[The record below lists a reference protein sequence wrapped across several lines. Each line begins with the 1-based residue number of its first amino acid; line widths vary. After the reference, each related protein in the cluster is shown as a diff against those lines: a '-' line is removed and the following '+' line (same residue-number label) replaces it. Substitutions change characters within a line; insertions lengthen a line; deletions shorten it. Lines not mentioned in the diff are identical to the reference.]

1 MLHSVPLKRGIQT
14 LTLMQNPITKA
25 GKMKTKTLWGVWKLD
40 STLSTWCNTIPRGKM
55 LQDFLSFANYMHSF
69 LSTMIWTHSCEIFS
83 VQPLIPSKTKGS
95 RSVRFSSKGK
105 KKMKNDRV
113 GDSTADV
120 WSIFSYLTCTPLVA
134 WVKRTDVLSKASPL
148 SWTFNTPLARGI
160 KNKEKTQ
167 DIWKSNCFSPSVLWE
182 TSVSLVTLDQVY
194 LELSVH

>member
-25 GKMKTKTLWGVWKLD
+25 GKMKTKTLEVYESWIQPWVHDVTPYLEEKCCKIFFL
-40 STLSTWCNTIPRGKM
+40 
-55 LQDFLSFANYMHSF
+55 LQTTCSF
-69 LSTMIWTHSCEIFS
+69 LSTMMWTHSCEIFS
-83 VQPLIPSKTKGS
+83 VKPLIPSKTKGS
-95 RSVRFSSKGK
+95 RSVCFSSKGK
-105 KKMKNDRV
+105 KKRNDRV

-120 WSIFSYLTCTPLVA
+120 WFIFSYLTCTPLVA
-134 WVKRTDVLSKASPL
+134 RVKRTDVLSKASPL
-148 SWTFNTPLARGI
+148 SWTFYTPVAWGI

-182 TSVSLVTLDQVY
+182 TSVPLVTLDQIY

>member
-25 GKMKTKTLWGVWKLD
+25 GKMKTKTLEVYESWIQPWVHDVTPYLEEKCCKIFFLLQTTCTVSWAL
-40 STLSTWCNTIPRGKM
+40 WCEHIVVKYFQSNLWSQAR
-55 LQDFLSFANYMHSF
+55 LRAADQFAS
-69 LSTMIWTHSCEIFS
+69 
-83 VQPLIPSKTKGS
+83 PAKA
-95 RSVRFSSKGK
+95 K
-105 KKMKNDRV
+105 KKRNDRV

-120 WSIFSYLTCTPLVA
+120 WFIFSYLTCTPLVA
-134 WVKRTDVLSKASPL
+134 RVKRTDVLSKASPL
-148 SWTFNTPLARGI
+148 SWTFYTPLAWGI

-182 TSVSLVTLDQVY
+182 TSVPLVTLDQIY